1 MNATSLA
8 RDGWNASEIGLM
20 VALILLVVLVVLH
33 WSTSR
38 QASRDLREGLG
49 EQRAELGASL
59 DRNGQQLVQQMAT
72 LSTLQNQRIDAFEQ
86 QLFKLTDANELRLR
100 EIRLTLET
108 RLAELS
114 RDNQIKL
121 DEMRRTVDEKLQA
134 TLEQRL
140 TASFSQ
146 VAQRLEQVHKGLGE
160 MQALAGSVGDLK
172 RVLANVKTRGQWGEV
187 QLAALLEQVL
197 TPDQYASNVATVE
210 GSKDRVEFAIRLPG
224 TGRAG
229 SGEAPVW
236 LPIDAK
242 FQMQYYERVVMAQE
256 QVDTVALEAALK
268 GLAQRVRDDAK
279 QIRAKYIAPP
289 STTDFGLMFL
299 PTEGLYAEV
308 ARQPGLLDELQR
320 EQRVIVAGPTTLGA
334 ILTSLQMGFRTLAVE
349 KRSSEVWQLL
359 GAVKTEFGQFGEV
372 LAKTHEQLQRAAKTI
387 DSAAVRTRKI
397 ERHLRGVETMPT
409 DSARTILGF
418 QPDDESDDAPG

>member
-1 MNATSLA
+1 MNATSLT
-8 RDGWNASEIGLM
+8 REGWSGSEIGL
-20 VALILLVVLVVLH
+20 VVVFALLVVLIVLH
-33 WSTSR
+33 WVGAR
-38 QASRDLREGLG
+38 QASRDLREGLR

-59 DRNGQQLVQQMAT
+59 DRNGQQLVQQMAA
-72 LSTLQNQRIDAFEQ
+72 LSTVQNQRIAAFEQ
-86 QLFKLTDANELRLR
+86 QLAKLTDANETRLR
-100 EIRLTLET
+100 EIRATLEA
-108 RLAELS
+108 RLTELS
-114 RDNQIKL
+114 RDNQLKL

-140 TASFSQ
+140 TASFTQ

-197 TPDQYASNVATVE
+197 SPEQYASNVATVE
-210 GSKDRVEFAIRLPG
+210 GSNDRVEFAIRLPG

-242 FQMQYYERVVMAQE
+242 FPMQYYERVVLAQE
-256 QVDTVALEAALK
+256 QAEPGAVEAALK
-268 GLAQRVRDDAK
+268 ALAQRVRDDAK
-279 QIRAKYIAPP
+279 QIRSKYISVP

-308 ARQPGLLDELQR
+308 ARQPGLLDDLQR
-320 EQRVIVAGPTTLGA
+320 EHRVVVAGPTTLGA

-349 KRSSEVWQLL
+349 QRSSEVWQLL
-359 GAVKTEFGQFGEV
+359 GAVKTEFGQFGDV

-387 DSAAVRTRKI
+387 DSAAGRTRKI
-397 ERHLRGVETMPT
+397 ERQLRSVQTMPAE
-409 DSARTILGF
+409 SARTLLGLE
-418 QPDDESDDAPG
+418 PDQDGDLRG